1 MNNRIKIKHKLRNWR
16 RYPVVTY
23 GFLALSIFMYILMS
37 MNGGS
42 QNPFTLVI
50 FGAKVNEL
58 IVFGD
63 WWRLITPMFL
73 HIGLTH
79 IIFNGLVVYFL
90 GAQLE
95 MLIGHF
101 RYFLLYVLSGIMG
114 NAASFAF
121 SNAISAGASTAI
133 FGLFAATIVLG
144 KLYPHR
150 ASIQQLSRNYLVL
163 IILNVVLGLFNT
175 GIDNA
180 GHMGGLVGGYLIMY
194 AISSPNVWNNPK
206 KQRIIY
212 GAIFLVVLIILIII
226 GFVRTGNL
234 IF

>member
-1 MNNRIKIKHKLRNWR
+1 MKHKLRNWR

-23 GFLALSIFMYILMS
+23 GVLTITILMYLL
-37 MNGGS
+37 MTLNGGS
-42 QNPFTLVI
+42 QNPFTLVA

-58 IVFGD
+58 IVLGD
-63 WWRLITPMFL
+63 WWRLITPIFL

-79 IIFNGLVVYFL
+79 ILFNGLVVYFL

-101 RYFLLYVLSGIMG
+101 RYFLLYMLSGIMG
-114 NAASFAF
+114 NAASFALNN
-121 SNAISAGASTAI
+121 SISAGASTSI

-144 KLYPHR
+144 KLYPYQ
-150 ASIQQLSRNYLVL
+150 ASIQRLSRNYLVL
-163 IILNVVLGLFNT
+163 IILNVVLGLFNS

-180 GHMGGLVGGYLIMY
+180 GHIGGLVGGYLVMY

-206 KQRIIY
+206 KKRIKY
-212 GAIFLVVLIILIII
+212 GAIALGVLIILIVI
-226 GFVRTGNL
+226 GFVRTEQMM
-234 IF
+234 F

>member
-1 MNNRIKIKHKLRNWR
+1 MKHKLRNWR

-23 GFLALSIFMYILMS
+23 GILAVTIVMYILMS
-37 MNGGS
+37 FNGGS
-42 QNPFTLVI
+42 QNPFTLVF

-58 IVFGD
+58 IVLGE
-63 WWRLITPMFL
+63 WWRLITPIFL

-101 RYFLLYVLSGIMG
+101 RYFLLYLLSGIMG
-114 NAASFAF
+114 NAASFAL
-121 SNAISAGASTAI
+121 SQSISAGASTAI

-144 KLYPHR
+144 KLYPYQ
-150 ASIQQLSRNYLVL
+150 ASIQRLSRNYLVL
-163 IILNVVLGLFNT
+163 IILNVVLGLFST

-180 GHMGGLVGGYLIMY
+180 GHIGGLVGGYLMMY
-194 AISSPNVWNNPK
+194 AVSSPNVWNNPK
-206 KQRIIY
+206 KQRIKY
-212 GAIFLVVLIILIII
+212 GAIFLVVLILLIMI
-226 GFVRTGNL
+226 GFVRTQNRM
-234 IF
+234 F